1 MSRQVVVEKA
11 REVEE
16 IAVLLEK
23 YKTIGIAGLQKVRAV
38 QLQALKKKLQDVAHL
53 RVIKNTLMRRA
64 INKCR
69 GKRGIEELEKY
80 LTGSNIFLFTD
91 LNPFKLAILLQKSRV
106 QITAKAGDVASFD
119 VVVPAGNTGLPP
131 GPIISQLSAVGLPTR
146 IESGSVWI
154 NRDTL
159 VVKQGEVIDAR
170 LASVLSKLGIK
181 PVEAGLIMK
190 AVYDDGLII
199 TEDQLRIDL
208 DEIKRNVQ
216 KACADAFNLS
226 LNTAY
231 PTPENIELLLHIAFQ
246 QAFSLSLNAAVPT
259 NETIMHLLRKAHME
273 ALNLNAKIGV
283 VEEKTAFPTSQ
294 RRKVEKGEC
303 GKKER

>member
-1 MSRQVVVEKA
+1 MAMSRQVVIEKT

-16 IAVLLEK
+16 LLGLLEK
-23 YKTIGIAGLQKVRAV
+23 YKTIGVAGLQKVRAV
-38 QLQALKKKLQDVAHL
+38 QLQELKKRLQDIAYL

-64 INKCR
+64 VAKC
-69 GKRGIEELEKY
+69 KSKTGIGNLEKFVI
-80 LTGSNIFLFTD
+80 GSNIYLFTD
-91 LNPFKLAILLQKSRV
+91 LNPFKLVILLQKSRV
-106 QITAKAGDVASFD
+106 LITAKAGDVASWD

-131 GPIISQLSAVGLPTR
+131 GPIISQLSGVGLPTR

-199 TEDQLRIDL
+199 TEEQLRIDL
-208 DEIKRNVQ
+208 DEIQRNIQ
-216 KACADAFNLS
+216 EASANAFNLS
-226 LNTAY
+226 LNVAY
-231 PTPENIELLLHIAFQ
+231 PIPENIELLLQTAFQ
-246 QAFSLSLNAAVPT
+246 QAFNLSLNAVFPT
-259 NETIMHLLRKAHME
+259 SETIAGLLRKAHID
-273 ALNLNAKIGV
+273 ALSLNAKIGEF
-283 VEEKTAFPTSQ
+283 EEKTATSAEPTQ
-294 RRKVEKGEC
+294 KG
-303 GKKER
+303 